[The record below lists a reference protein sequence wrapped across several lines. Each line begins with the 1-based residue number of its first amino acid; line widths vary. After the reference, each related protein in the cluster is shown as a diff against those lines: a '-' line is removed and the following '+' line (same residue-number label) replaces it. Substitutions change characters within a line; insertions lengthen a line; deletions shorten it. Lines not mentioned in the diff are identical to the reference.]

1 VVTAV
6 PEVTPATGGVGESV
20 RRVDAIPKVTGEF
33 AYASDL
39 WAQDMLWGATL
50 RSPHPHARIRGI
62 DSRAAAALPG
72 VHAVLT
78 APDLPGKRTFG
89 LNFADQPVL
98 ADGLVRYHGEPV
110 AIVAADTP
118 ALAHAA
124 AAAVAVDWEPLPAVA
139 DMADALAPGAPRLHE
154 FGNVLRHVHIARGEP
169 AAAPADVWVE
179 GYYETGMQD
188 QAPLGPEAGLAIPAA
203 DGGVDLFVATQWL
216 HVDQEQIAPCLG
228 LPLDK
233 VRITLAGVGGAFG
246 AREDIHMQIHGCL
259 LALATGRPVKMSY
272 GREESFLAH
281 VHRHPSRIWIRH
293 GADRDGRLVTVDA
306 RLLFDGGAYSSS
318 SPAVVGNAAT
328 FAAGPYEVPNV
339 RVEGTVVYTN
349 NPPCGAMRGFGAPQ
363 VCFAHEAQMDKL
375 AARLGLDPVEIRL
388 RNAAHTGSVL
398 PTGQVLT
405 GAVPVAEL
413 LRACAGA
420 PLPPAEPAAGR
431 DPLRY
436 PGGTGN
442 VTRGEGLR
450 RGVGYAAGFK
460 NVAFSEGFDDSA
472 AARVTVSLAA
482 DGTGEPVA
490 EVHTAAVEMGQ
501 GLTTI
506 LTQIARTELG
516 IGRVVLHAA
525 DTTAGNAGST
535 SASRQS
541 MMAGGAVKQ
550 ACEQV
555 RERLLALARDRAGAR
570 GADLAL
576 AGGWVTAGG
585 EPAVSLAS
593 LLAEPVTEHT
603 VYRHRPTTGLDPR
616 GQGDTH
622 AAFTFAVQ
630 RAVVE
635 VDTELGLVRVLD
647 VTSAIDAGKVLNPL
661 GFEGQIEGGTAQGLG
676 FALMEEIKTD
686 LGTVRNPSFTDYL
699 IPTILDVP
707 PMVTFAVEQPDPG
720 VPYGLKGIGEAP
732 SVTST
737 AAIAAALRDATG
749 HELNRVPVTADDLA
763 GLRGPRTTPGRPP
776 VPDVPGQEPVPSYQ
790 GHASAQQQLM

>member
-1 VVTAV
+1 MVTTV
-6 PEVTPATGGVGESV
+6 SEVTRGGVGEAI
-20 RRVDAIPKVTGEF
+20 RRVDAIPKVTGAF

-39 WAQDMLWGATL
+39 WADNMLWGATL
-50 RSPHPHARIRGI
+50 RSPHAAARIRGV
-62 DSRAAAALPG
+62 DTGAALALPG

-78 APDLPGKRTFG
+78 AGDLPAKRTFG
-89 LNFADQPVL
+89 LNFDDQPVL
-98 ADGLVRYHGEPV
+98 ADEIVRYHGEPV
-110 AIVAADTP
+110 AVVAATTP
-118 ALAHAA
+118 AIAHEAA
-124 AAAVAVDWEPLPAVA
+124 ALIRVEWEPLPAVA
-139 DMADALAPGAPRLHE
+139 DMAQALRPDARQLHG
-154 FGNVLRHVHIARGEP
+154 FGNVLRHVHIVHGDPDGAE
-169 AAAPADVWVE
+169 ADVWVE

-216 HVDQEQIAPCLG
+216 HVDREQIAPCLG
-228 LPLDK
+228 LPQEK

-259 LALATGRPVKMSY
+259 LALRTGRAVKMSY
-272 GREESFLAH
+272 GREESFLGH

-293 GADRDGRLVTVDA
+293 GANADGKLVAVQA

-328 FAAGPYEVPNV
+328 FAAGPYEVPHV

-375 AARLGLDPVEIRL
+375 AARLGLDPVDLRL
-388 RNAAHTGSVL
+388 RNAMHTGSSL

-405 GAVPVAEL
+405 GTAPVREL
-413 LRACAGA
+413 LETCARA
-420 PLPPAEPAAGR
+420 PLPPLEPGPGR
-431 DPLRY
+431 DLLDY

-442 VTRGEGLR
+442 VTRGESLR

-472 AARVTVSLAA
+472 AARLTVSLGA
-482 DGTGEPVA
+482 GGPVA
-490 EVHTAAVEMGQ
+490 EIHTAAVEMGQ
-501 GLTTI
+501 GLTTV
-506 LTQIARTELG
+506 LTQIVRTELG
-516 IGRVVLHAA
+516 IGQVLLHAA
-525 DTTAGNAGST
+525 DTQVGNAGST

-541 MMAGGAVKQ
+541 MMTGGAVRM

-555 RERLLALARDRAGAR
+555 RERLLKLARESSGLPET
-570 GADLAL
+570 GLAL

-585 EPAVSLAS
+585 EPVVSVAS
-593 LLAEPVTEHT
+593 LLAGPVRETA
-603 VYRHRPTTGLDPR
+603 VYHHRPTTPLDAS

-622 AAFTFAVQ
+622 AAFSFAVQ

-647 VTSAIDAGKVLNPL
+647 IVSAIDAGKVLNPP

-676 FALMEEIKTD
+676 FALMEEIQVD
-686 LGTVRNPSFTDYL
+686 GGSVRNPSFTDYL

-707 PMVTFAVEQPDPG
+707 PMLSVAVEQPDPG
-720 VPYGLKGIGEAP
+720 APYGLKGVGEAP
-732 SVTST
+732 TITST

-749 HELNRVPVTADDLA
+749 HELNRVPVTPDDLA
-763 GLRGPRTTPGRPP
+763 GLRPPRPTGGPPPIPG
-776 VPDVPGQEPVPSYQ
+776 VPGQEPVPHYYDNR
-790 GHASAQQQLM
+790 ASGQQHLM